1 MATTNLPAIQHPL
14 SRMDDPTNLNVRG
27 LSRDGSRAASRQS
40 LTFGQDKFNA
50 LRPITAD
57 QVPWRL
63 TRSSNGFGGQN
74 SPRHNSFAA
83 LGQIPEGVEVKLA
96 EDPSKPSIPIFGEC
110 VDFPFTFYQQS
121 GLIYCTRIE
130 MQLESSFPGG
140 FNRKR
145 VLLLETQNLITSSI
159 LTIAIN

>member
-40 LTFGQDKFNA
+40 LTFGQDNFNA

-63 TRSSNGFGGQN
+63 SRSSNGFGGQN
-74 SPRHNSFAA
+74 SPRNNSFAA
-83 LGQIPEGVEVKLA
+83 MRQIPEGVEVKLA
-96 EDPSKPSIPIFGEC
+96 EDPNKPSIPIFGK
-110 VDFPFTFYQQS
+110 S
-121 GLIYCTRIE
+121 LYC
-130 MQLESSFPGG
+130 LEVKGFIALEHYADSSLLGG
-140 FNRKR
+140 FIHKR
-145 VLLLETQNLITSSI
+145 VLL
-159 LTIAIN
+159 

>member
-27 LSRDGSRAASRQS
+27 LSPDGSRAASRQS

-74 SPRHNSFAA
+74 SPRNNGFAA
-83 LGQIPEGVEVKLA
+83 MGQIPEGVEVKLA
-96 EDPSKPSIPIFGEC
+96 EDPSKPSIPIFGE
-110 VDFPFTFYQQS
+110 FY
-121 GLIYCTRIE
+121 LF
-130 MQLESSFPGG
+130 SS
-140 FNRKR
+140 
-145 VLLLETQNLITSSI
+145 
-159 LTIAIN
+159 

>member
-1 MATTNLPAIQHPL
+1 MTTTNLPAIQHPL

-40 LTFGQDKFNA
+40 LTFGQDKLNA

-74 SPRHNSFAA
+74 SPRNNGFAA
-83 LGQIPEGVEVKLA
+83 MGQIPEGVEVKLA

-110 VDFPFTFYQQS
+110 IDLPFIFF
-121 GLIYCTRIE
+121 RVKW
-130 MQLESSFPGG
+130 
-140 FNRKR
+140 FN
-145 VLLLETQNLITSSI
+145 LLLWDRYSSSLLFQMDFI
-159 LTIAIN
+159 GKGYCC